1 MQLLTFHIGLMSR
14 EMTTYEFIMAQR
26 QRQKEFDQVHG
37 KASLSRKQRQQRW
50 VENNAPCLA
59 VCVVCDDSPAKGA
72 SSAKAQAAAVKVTI
86 GSEQRGRAF
95 PRFLSWGSSSP
106 QNVANGMAQPSAP
119 MDERAPC
126 ASESDLPHTRVVA
139 AQALP
144 EPQGVVEEAPGQN
157 ENQDSNAHAELSSVH
172 IAAASAVQEG
182 YLEATAMQS
191 LAQDAAVFLLLVQAP
206 IRRELTFH
214 AGENLCLRRLVRRRQ
229 CQVRYTNQMQCHP
242 LVKAQGKRHRCLD
255 SQTATFRGQLGL
267 LPMCVCA
274 MPIFCESGVPSVD
287 PDTAAAIP
295 QRRPVALRSTC
306 MCW

>member
-182 YLEATAMQS
+182 YLEATAMQIAGPGCSSVS
-191 LAQDAAVFLLLVQAP
+191 LASAGTDSEGADIPRGRKLVLAP
-206 IRRELTFH
+206 IGTAPTVSSSVHEPNAVPPIGEG
-214 AGENLCLRRLVRRRQ
+214 AGQE
-229 CQVRYTNQMQCHP
+229 T
-242 LVKAQGKRHRCLD
+242 
-255 SQTATFRGQLGL
+255 S
-267 LPMCVCA
+267 LP
-274 MPIFCESGVPSVD
+274 
-287 PDTAAAIP
+287 
-295 QRRPVALRSTC
+295 R
-306 MCW
+306 

>member
-1 MQLLTFHIGLMSR
+1 MSIPFR
-14 EMTTYEFIMAQR
+14 LWIRGGCTLF
-26 QRQKEFDQVHG
+26 
-37 KASLSRKQRQQRW
+37 
-50 VENNAPCLA
+50 CL
-59 VCVVCDDSPAKGA
+59 SPAA
-72 SSAKAQAAAVKVTI
+72 CRRDTL
-86 GSEQRGRAF
+86 RR
-95 PRFLSWGSSSP
+95 P
-106 QNVANGMAQPSAP
+106 QC
-119 MDERAPC
+119 R
-126 ASESDLPHTRVVA
+126 
-139 AQALP
+139 
-144 EPQGVVEEAPGQN
+144 
-157 ENQDSNAHAELSSVH
+157 
-172 IAAASAVQEG
+172 
-182 YLEATAMQS
+182 S

-306 MCW
+306 MCWSACVRVSVCRVCYV